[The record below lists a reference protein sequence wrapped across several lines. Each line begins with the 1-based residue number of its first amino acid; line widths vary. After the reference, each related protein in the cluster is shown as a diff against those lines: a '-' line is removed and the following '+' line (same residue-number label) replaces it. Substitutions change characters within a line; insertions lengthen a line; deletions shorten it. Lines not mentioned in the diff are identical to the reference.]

1 MAFQILMNFLLVSR
15 NYYRRQVKTFLLKK
29 NDELAEEDMNNIDLN
44 KNGTIEYDEFVELIN
59 FITSEKGY
67 KLP

>member
-1 MAFQILMNFLLVSR
+1 M
-15 NYYRRQVKTFLLKK
+15 KTFLLKK